1 MKKITPRKHPPKLTI
16 SHEINDEDIWLIC
29 INGKVNRSC
38 RKTLLQESFEKQNQ
52 DWDVKVLKRWIKG
65 DGRNCEIIN

>member
-1 MKKITPRKHPPKLTI
+1 MKKIAPRKHPPKLTM
-16 SHEINDEDIWLIC
+16 SHEINDEDIWWVEV
-29 INGKVNRSC
+29 NGKIKMSC

-52 DWDVKVLKRWIKG
+52 DWDVKVLKRWING